1 MIRGM
6 NDLVLCYFISPDSL
20 IKQSKDNDNHQ
31 IQGPSLLVSD
41 LLGISMDTG
50 DISRDF
56 LKLNNR
62 VITNRSTK
70 ILVLHHAY

>member
-1 MIRGM
+1 MIRGV

-20 IKQSKDNDNHQ
+20 IKQSKDNRQ

-56 LKLNNR
+56 LKLNSR